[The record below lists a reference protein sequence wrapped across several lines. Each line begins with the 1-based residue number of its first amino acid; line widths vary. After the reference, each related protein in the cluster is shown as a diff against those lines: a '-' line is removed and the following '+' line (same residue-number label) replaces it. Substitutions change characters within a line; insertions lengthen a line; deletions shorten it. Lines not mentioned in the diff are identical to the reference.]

1 VNVKVKIRKG
11 DTVKIITGKEA
22 DKGKEAVVIHVL
34 HKEGRLA
41 VQGINIRKKHQRAM
55 QQQGR
60 QINPGIVEFE
70 GLMAI
75 SNVMLVCPK
84 CKKPARVRIERD
96 ADGSAH
102 RICKNCGQR
111 ID

>member
-1 VNVKVKIRKG
+1 MKVKIRKG

-22 DKGKEAVVIHVL
+22 DKGKESVVIRVL
-34 HKEGRLA
+34 HKQGRLA
-41 VQGINIRKKHQRAM
+41 VQGINIRKKHQRAV
-55 QQQGR
+55 QQEGR

-70 GLMAI
+70 GLMPV

-84 CKKPARVRIERD
+84 CKKPARVGIEREP
-96 ADGSAH
+96 DGSAH
-102 RICKNCGQR
+102 RVCKNCGQR